1 MDWQFHIRAAK
12 RRDVPDLFMVQYER
26 PRDRWADL
34 APVAGR
40 KYGVVLST
48 MPLVNSVTTAVMVEI
63 RQTERWGRGD
73 EDESI
78 FCQFANY
85 ICKVFVYN
93 RVFEDQERTR
103 LMVAL
108 KDELPDLPFN
118 LENSVVDADNED
130 MGGVWSGV
138 LQKRESLKW

>member
-1 MDWQFHIRAAK
+1 VDWQFHIRAAK
-12 RRDVPDLFMVQYER
+12 RRDVPDLFMVQYEG

-40 KYGVVLST
+40 KYSVVLST

-63 RQTERWGRGD
+63 RQTERLGRGD
-73 EDESI
+73 KDESI

-93 RVFEDQERTR
+93 CVFEDVPGR
-103 LMVAL
+103 
-108 KDELPDLPFN
+108 F
-118 LENSVVDADNED
+118 
-130 MGGVWSGV
+130 WS
-138 LQKRESLKW
+138 KRET